1 MQEPAN
7 KTKANLEKWCS
18 TQGKCFSSPEAEEA
32 YKKRARRI
40 ADVTQ
45 LIIPDRVP
53 IIPTFGT
60 FPINYCGF
68 NAEEGM
74 FDPAKAVSAFKKVL
88 LELQPDVYE
97 SPVFT
102 QGPFYE
108 ALAYRPLLLPGRGIP
123 STVNF
128 QFVEAEYVKAED
140 FYDHFLD
147 DPSDFILRVFLP
159 RVCGIME
166 PFKQLRPLHENIS
179 YYLGI
184 GPNISQFNQPEIVG
198 ALEKIKN
205 ASDIA
210 SELRK
215 PILSYNAFAQSAG
228 YPPFYGGGTA
238 APFDVIGDFIRGTKG
253 IMLDMYRRPEKL
265 LAAMNKLVPYLI
277 EMGLQAKNSQS
288 YYIGIALHKH
298 SEGFMSQE
306 QFKTF
311 FWPSLRKV
319 MMGLIEEGLIPV
331 PFFEG
336 ETTARL
342 EVIRDIP
349 RGKAIYQFQN
359 VDLHKAKEIL
369 GDVVCFR
376 GNVPISLLHT
386 GTPEQVKS
394 YVKNL
399 INVIGKGGG
408 LIVNA
413 GSVIDN
419 AKFETLKAMFDAT
432 LEYGVYS

>member
-1 MQEPAN
+1 MQEPTN

-18 TQGKCFSSPEAEEA
+18 TEGKSFSSPEAEEA

-45 LIIPDRVP
+45 LKLPDRVP

-74 FDPAKAVSAFKKVL
+74 FDPVKAVYAFKKVL

-97 SPVFT
+97 SPIFT

-108 ALAYRPLLLPGRGIP
+108 ALGYRPLLLPGRGIP
-123 STVNF
+123 SSVNF
-128 QFVEAEYVKAED
+128 QFIEAEYVKAEE

-159 RVCGIME
+159 RVCGIMA

-184 GPNISQFNQPEIVG
+184 GPNISQFNQMEIVG
-198 ALEKIKN
+198 ALENLKK
-205 ASDIA
+205 ASDVA

-215 PILSYNAFAQSAG
+215 PVRSFESFALSSGF
-228 YPPFYGGGTA
+228 PPFYGGGTA
-238 APFDVIGDFIRGTKG
+238 APYDVIGDFIRGTKG
-253 IMLDMYRRPEKL
+253 IMLDMYHRPEKL
-265 LAAMNKLVPYLI
+265 LAVMNKLVPYLI
-277 EMGLQAKNSQS
+277 DMGLQAKNSQS
-288 YYIGIALHKH
+288 YFIAIPLHKH

-311 FWPSLRKV
+311 FWSPLRKV

-349 RGKAIYQFQN
+349 RAKAIYQFQN

-369 GDVVCFR
+369 GDVACFR
-376 GNVPISLLHT
+376 GNVPVSLLHT
-386 GTPEQVKS
+386 GSPEQVKS
-394 YVKNL
+394 YVKYL
-399 INVIGKGGG
+399 INVIGEGGG

-432 LEYGVYS
+432 LEYGVYN